1 MARKRLNWGNVVE
14 GEVVTFRYK
23 GKKADSKSRVRTC
36 LILNTR
42 HMYKRLSDGKKVRLV
57 HALQLKAVPKKPGTR
72 DLQESQLKKVLNRAG
87 KVTVLGEG
95 TDEQRFAIKSSRAG
109 AQKQYNKIRSI
120 VEQFAIYRTFS
131 WEILR
136 RNAVFLDEEF
146 TWPEELV
153 SEYQKQPPVIDE
165 DDLQKWTIKKQ
176 LTYGMS
182 GWEELQLSTNT

>member
-42 HMYKRLSDGKKVRLV
+42 HMYKRLTDGKKVRLV

-72 DLQESQLKKVLNRAG
+72 DLQESQLKEVLNRAG

-109 AQKQYNKIRSI
+109 AQKQYSKIRSI

-131 WEILR
+131 WQILR

-146 TWPEELV
+146 TWPEDLV
-153 SEYQKQPPVIDE
+153 REYQKQPPIIDE
-165 DDLQKWTIKKQ
+165 DDL
-176 LTYGMS
+176 
-182 GWEELQLSTNT
+182 

>member
-23 GKKADSKSRVRTC
+23 GKKADAKSRVRTC
-36 LILNTR
+36 LILNTN
-42 HMYKRLSDGKKVRLV
+42 HMYTRLSDGKKVRLV
-57 HALQLKAVPKKPGTR
+57 HALQLKEVPNKPGTR
-72 DLQESQLKKVLNRAG
+72 NLQESQLKKILKKTG
-87 KVTVLGEG
+87 KVIVLDEG

-131 WEILR
+131 WKILR
-136 RNAVFLDEEF
+136 RSAVFLDEDF

-153 SEYQKQPPVIDE
+153 REYQKQPPIIDE
-165 DDLQKWTIKKQ
+165 DDL
-176 LTYGMS
+176 
-182 GWEELQLSTNT
+182 